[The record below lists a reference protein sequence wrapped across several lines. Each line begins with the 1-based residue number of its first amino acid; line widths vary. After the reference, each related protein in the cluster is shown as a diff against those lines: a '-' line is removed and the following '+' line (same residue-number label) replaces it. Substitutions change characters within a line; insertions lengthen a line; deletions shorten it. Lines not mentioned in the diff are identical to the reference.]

1 MFKGQFRTSQKTITN
16 APSTPKI
23 VQAKIPSSQKV
34 ELIKTPN
41 EKLIEFLEER
51 GLNWQADSLRKDATS
66 LYFSFNKI
74 GEAGARE
81 IARVLKDNSTLTS
94 LNLEDNKI
102 GKSILQTIGECLKR
116 NQAIAEKKA
125 ESLNA
130 AGDDLYN
137 QEKYSEAI
145 EKYESA
151 IKIKK
156 ELESYKY
163 NKENLYEKN
172 KEKAEKKYEE
182 QQKQMV
188 ILPKNNCQKE

>member
-1 MFKGQFRTSQKTITN
+1 MLHRLILKITN
-16 APSTPKI
+16 RQIDITKNWRMSK
-23 VQAKIPSSQKV
+23 KKSSY
-34 ELIKTPN
+34 
-41 EKLIEFLEER
+41 R
-51 GLNWQADSLRKDATS
+51 R
-66 LYFSFNKI
+66 
-74 GEAGARE
+74 
-81 IARVLKDNSTLTS
+81 
-94 LNLEDNKI
+94 
-102 GKSILQTIGECLKR
+102 
-116 NQAIAEKKA
+116 KKA

-182 QQKQMV
+182 QQKQ
-188 ILPKNNCQKE
+188 ILSENNELAKTVNKFFHDPISVSLC